1 MHGNFSRR
9 TCGAGIAVVFFGLMF
24 IVPAAD
30 AQDAKT
36 AAVTDVTVTID
47 NFAFT
52 PAELKIAPGTRVTF
66 VNHDDIPHTVVAA
79 DKTFRSKVLDT
90 NDQYQ
95 FTFEKAGDIAYF
107 CSLHPHMK
115 GKIVVSP

>member
-1 MHGNFSRR
+1 MSVRFSRR
-9 TCGAGIAVVFFGLMF
+9 ASGVALAFAFASLLFVSPQARAQNAAG
-24 IVPAAD
+24 
-30 AQDAKT
+30 DAKE
-36 AAVTDVTVTID
+36 VTVTID

-52 PAELKIAPGTRVTF
+52 PDNLTIKPGTRITF
-66 VNHDDIPHTVVAA
+66 VNHDDIPHTVVAV

-95 FTFEKAGDIAYF
+95 FTFDKPGDIIYF

-115 GKIVVSP
+115 GKITIAP